1 MARIDLAA
9 SWMVESCLKKADLL
23 LELKEAH
30 EQVGDTKN
38 ALNAEGQIANLLRVV
53 IGVRGPM
60 EEELQ
65 KARPV
70 ITGFDQSK
78 YRSR

>member
-9 SWMVESCLKKADLL
+9 SWMVESCLIKAD
-23 LELKEAH
+23 ELVEIKETH
-30 EQVGDTKN
+30 EQVGDTMN
-38 ALNAEGQIANLLRVV
+38 ALRAEGQIANLLRVA
-53 IGVRGPM
+53 IGIHGPM